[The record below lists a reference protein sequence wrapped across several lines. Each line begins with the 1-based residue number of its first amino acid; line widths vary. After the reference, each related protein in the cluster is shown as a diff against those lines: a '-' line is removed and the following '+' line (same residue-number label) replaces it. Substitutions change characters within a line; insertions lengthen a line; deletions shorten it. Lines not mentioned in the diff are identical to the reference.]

1 MRLSDHQAAFTHDL
15 ATLIRSF
22 SVVTEH
28 KYRIRILEVARTL
41 ERQQALIY
49 ARKSWIKNA
58 ATAPHVE
65 KRAADIALDR
75 RTEHGWEYLT
85 ATEDYREVGEMW
97 EELSPYNIWGGRFRD
112 GNHFERRKEPRE
124 GTNGVFA

>member
-1 MRLSDHQAAFTHDL
+1 MKLSDHQAAFTHDL

-22 SVVTEH
+22 NVVTEH
-28 KYRIRILEVARTL
+28 KYRIRLLEVGRTIQRQ
-41 ERQQALIY
+41 ERLIY
-49 ARKSWIKNA
+49 QGKSWIKNP

-75 RTEHGWEYLT
+75 RTDGGWEYLT
-85 ATEDYREVGEMW
+85 DSEDYAEVGEMW
-97 EELSPYNIWGGRFRD
+97 EELSPYNIWGGRFGD
-112 GNHFERRKEPRE
+112 GNHFERRKEPRQ